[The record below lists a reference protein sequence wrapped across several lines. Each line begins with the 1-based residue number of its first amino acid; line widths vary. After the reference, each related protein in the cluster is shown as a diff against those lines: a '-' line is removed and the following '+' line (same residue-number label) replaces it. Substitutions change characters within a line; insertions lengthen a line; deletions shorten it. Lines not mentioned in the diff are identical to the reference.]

1 MEEDRGLV
9 SIRQRGLQGEE
20 CGMRG
25 ADIEIG
31 GNAGVYPVRDLC
43 RGAFASQAMQGFSV
57 GSQPGRRDPSGRRSA
72 RLSGTEIDQRG
83 YNHKGEGKDSCQ
95 AAKQMEIV
103 SMEGLKFKKCVGDLV
118 ATEGRAFFVMEGSS

>member
-1 MEEDRGLV
+1 V
-9 SIRQRGLQGEE
+9 
-20 CGMRG
+20 
-25 ADIEIG
+25 
-31 GNAGVYPVRDLC
+31 VLC
-43 RGAFASQAMQGFSV
+43 RSVSAGCKVRSAACAGQISRSAETQESTLCGTYVEGAFASQAMQGFSV
-57 GSQPGRRDPSGRRSA
+57 GSLPGRRDLSGRRSA